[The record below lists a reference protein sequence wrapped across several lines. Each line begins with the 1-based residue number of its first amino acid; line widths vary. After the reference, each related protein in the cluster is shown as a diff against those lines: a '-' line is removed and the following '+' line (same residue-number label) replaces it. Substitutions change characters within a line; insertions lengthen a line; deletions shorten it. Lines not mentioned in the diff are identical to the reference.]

1 MKRTGKF
8 VKILSLVL
16 CAAILMLTLV
26 SCGKGEDILTFTAD
40 GKEYTLTENEFDF
53 MMMYRKYQIFYANS
67 YPSSYD
73 AFLWQDAET
82 DSSIKQVIVDT
93 GKTII
98 VEKYLME
105 KFGLELD
112 SAELKKLKDEY
123 KATVKAIGG
132 EGAFKKYYGWT
143 ADQMYEYDVAIK
155 NNAMIRDYL
164 YNAEKGVDKVTD
176 AEREAYY
183 TENFN
188 QYQFIMITTK
198 QDIAKDDAGN
208 KIYLAYDK
216 EGKSV
221 EITDIS
227 EEFLKEKEYTLAY
240 SYKYVDLEEGSER
253 KEAKTALVDE
263 IIAELK
269 DGADFKELAL
279 KYSDEFISSYFA
291 DGYIVEGNLIDDE
304 TAIKAIDALEVGD
317 FTETA
322 ISLESGAYYYIVKK
336 VALEESAYKQ
346 AEEGAEDTTYAEL
359 FSEFENTVIDN
370 KYEKFLEEYINAVA
384 ENKDLLAKYSMAT
397 TKLSPMIESLVG

>member
-1 MKRTGKF
+1 
-8 VKILSLVL
+8 
-16 CAAILMLTLV
+16 
-26 SCGKGEDILTFTAD
+26 
-40 GKEYTLTENEFDF
+40 
-53 MMMYRKYQIFYANS
+53 
-67 YPSSYD
+67 
-73 AFLWQDAET
+73 
-82 DSSIKQVIVDT
+82 
-93 GKTII
+93 
-98 VEKYLME
+98 
-105 KFGLELD
+105 
-112 SAELKKLKDEY
+112 
-123 KATVKAIGG
+123 
-132 EGAFKKYYGWT
+132 
-143 ADQMYEYDVAIK
+143 MYEYDVAIK

-359 FSEFENTVIDN
+359 FSEFESTVTDS